1 MISLVL
7 VRHCESIGNIALQK
21 SFFQQDDSMYTD
33 EFMSTPSTEWALSE
47 YGRSHAVAIGVYL
60 GERIVP
66 NKVFVSNTRRTM
78 ETVEWMG
85 VPPEEVI
92 STSLLRERDYA
103 GLELKPK
110 NEWLRCVADL
120 NKAMQ
125 SLSWKPPGGESMNDV
140 VPRVE
145 NFLKTN
151 VLENQTTLIVT
162 HGDIIQV
169 MRMALLGLS
178 GSSRQAFREM
188 RGNYIRT
195 GQIFFY
201 EEARS
206 GVYRETTVHYDGTT
220 WHNLSI
226 DFKGLL

>member
-33 EFMSTPSTEWALSE
+33 EFMSTPSVEWALSE
-47 YGRSHAVAIGVYL
+47 YGRSHAVEIGAYL

-66 NKVFVSNTRRTM
+66 SRVFVSDTKRTM

-85 VPPEEVI
+85 VPSEEI
-92 STSLLRERDYA
+92 IPTSLLRERDYA

-110 NEWLRCVADL
+110 KEWLRCVDDL
-120 NKAMQ
+120 NEALQ

-140 VPRVE
+140 VPRIE

-151 VLENQTTLIVT
+151 VLEDQTTLIVT
-162 HGDIIQV
+162 HGDVIQV

-195 GQIFFY
+195 GQVFFY
-201 EEARS
+201 EEVCLGA
-206 GVYRETTVHYDGTT
+206 YRETTVHYDGTT

-226 DFKGLL
+226 NFEGLL